1 MNKNWRYL
9 ALAAG
14 LGFLSPGRA
23 LAQKDLS
30 EHWDRLRK
38 SQLPGMSESGAS
50 KKPRQLPAGNSGDR
64 KFAVNVG
71 STKRHWLGQSGRL
84 DLGMLDSDYQAGI
97 SFFLRD
103 LGEFEIDIAGFKSA
117 GRKEYFRNET
127 DRDNLI
133 LWGPFLFLG
142 DLPVKMNYTED
153 IKLMDFQLHYWHN
166 IAGSK
171 EESFQIGAGTHLY
184 VLEKHTKIRAQY
196 EDYGPDVL
204 ILNPHYQS
212 SESHSTN
219 LIPGFSLG
227 ARGKLDLTGNFRN
240 SAYYLG
246 SISVSLGYVW
256 AKPTAGVSIGGE
268 PVNKLNNLNAV
279 VQYGYAF

>member
-1 MNKNWRYL
+1 MKKNWRYL

-14 LGFLSPGRA
+14 LSFLFPGRA

-38 SQLPGMSESGAS
+38 SQLPGMSGDQAP
-50 KKPRQLPAGNSGDR
+50 KNPRSLRVWNSEDR
-64 KFAVNVG
+64 RFAVNIG
-71 STKRHWLGQSGRL
+71 TTKRL
-84 DLGMLDSDYQAGI
+84 DLGMFDSDYQAGI

-133 LWGPFLFLG
+133 LWGSFLFLG
-142 DLPVKMNYTED
+142 NLPVKMNYTED
-153 IKLMDFQLHYWHN
+153 IKLLDFQLHYWHN
-166 IAGSK
+166 VAGSK
-171 EESFQIGAGTHLY
+171 EESFQIGPGAHLY
-184 VLEKHTKIRAQY
+184 ILEKHTKIRAQY

-219 LIPGFSLG
+219 LVPGFSLG
-227 ARGKLDLTGNFRN
+227 AKGKLDLSGNLRKVN
-240 SAYYLG
+240 YYLG
-246 SISVSLGYVW
+246 SLSVSIEYIW
-256 AKPTAGVSIGGE
+256 ARPATSVSIGGE

-279 VQYGYAF
+279 IQYGYAF